1 MIPDYTKVHNRFIL
15 EGYHYN
21 HEDLMEVAYSF
32 VKEGYPY
39 QQELGLF
46 LLDWLDKN
54 DYIEV
59 KTSGSTGNPKTLKIK
74 KQAMVNSAITTGD
87 FFNLTPGKKV
97 LNCLP
102 SNFIA
107 GKMMMVRAIVLGLEV
122 DMVVPS
128 SLPRIDYEKDYDFC
142 AFTPMQLK
150 NFAKYLKSIK
160 TVIVGGGRVSN
171 NIKQLIKDKK
181 PQVYETYGMT
191 ETVSHIAVK
200 KLNNFTNTASDNYF
214 TTLPNINISKD
225 ERGCLVIEAPSLSD
239 EIIVTN
245 DIVEI
250 YSENQFEWIGRYDNV
265 INTGGIK
272 VFPEQIEEKL
282 QDRMKGRQFF
292 IYGLED
298 DTLGEKV
305 VMVIEGSKNDYD
317 DTLLEGLDKFA
328 KPKAIYFA
336 SKFKETASGKIHRA
350 NTMDFILE
358 NENSN

>member
-1 MIPDYTKVHNRFIL
+1 MTPDYTKVHNRFKL
-15 EGYHYN
+15 EGFHYN

-46 LLDWLDKN
+46 LLDWLDKK
-54 DYIEV
+54 DYVKV
-59 KTSGSTGNPKTLKIK
+59 KTSGSTGKPKTLKIK
-74 KQAMVNSAITTGD
+74 KQAMVNSVITTGD
-87 FFNLTPGKKV
+87 FFDLTPGKKV

-107 GKMMMVRAIVLGLEV
+107 GKMMMVRAIILGLEV

-128 SLPRIDYEKDYDFC
+128 ALPRIDYEKDYDFC

-171 NIKQLIKDKK
+171 HIKDLIKDKK

-200 KLNNFTNTASDNYF
+200 KLNNFTGDASDSYF
-214 TTLPNINISKD
+214 TTLPNISISKD
-225 ERGCLVIEAPSLSD
+225 DRGCLVIEAPKLSD
-239 EIIVTN
+239 KKIITN
-245 DIVEI
+245 DLVEI
-250 YSENQFEWIGRYDNV
+250 YSENQFEWIGRIDNM

-272 VFPEQIEEKL
+272 VFPEKIEEKL
-282 QDRMKGRQFF
+282 QDKMKGKQFF
-292 IYGLED
+292 VYGIED

-305 VMVIEGSKNDYD
+305 VMVIEGSEYD
-317 DTLLEGLDKFA
+317 MEDTLFENLDKYE
-328 KPKAIYFA
+328 KPREIFFTR
-336 SKFKETASGKIHRA
+336 KFKETASGKIHRSKTIESVMRA
-350 NTMDFILE
+350 K
-358 NENSN
+358 

>member
-1 MIPDYTKVHNRFIL
+1 MTPDYTKVHNRFKL
-15 EGYHYN
+15 EGFHYN

-39 QQELGLF
+39 QQELGMF
-46 LLDWLDKN
+46 LLDWLDNK
-54 DYIEV
+54 DTIKV
-59 KTSGSTGNPKTLKIK
+59 RTSGSTGKPKTLKIK

-87 FFNLTPGKKV
+87 FFDLTPGKKV

-107 GKMMMVRAIVLGLEV
+107 GKMMMVRAIILGLEV

-171 NIKQLIKDKK
+171 HIKTLIKDKK
-181 PQVYETYGMT
+181 PKIYETYGMT

-200 KLNNFTNTASDNYF
+200 KLNNFTGDASDKYF
-214 TTLPNINISKD
+214 TTLPGINISID
-225 ERGCLVIEAPSLSD
+225 DRGCLVIDAPKLSD
-239 EIIVTN
+239 DTIVTN
-245 DIVEI
+245 DLVEI
-250 YSENQFEWIGRYDNV
+250 HSDNQFEWIGRIDNM

-282 QDRMKGRQFF
+282 QDKMNGRQFF
-292 IYGLED
+292 IYGIED

-305 VMVIEGSKNDYD
+305 TMVVEGSEQDLDK
-317 DTLLEGLDKFA
+317 TLFDALDKFE
-328 KPKAIYFA
+328 KPKDILFTR
-336 SKFKETASGKIHRA
+336 KFKETASGKIHRA
-350 NTMDFILE
+350 QTIKSILE
-358 NENSN
+358 V